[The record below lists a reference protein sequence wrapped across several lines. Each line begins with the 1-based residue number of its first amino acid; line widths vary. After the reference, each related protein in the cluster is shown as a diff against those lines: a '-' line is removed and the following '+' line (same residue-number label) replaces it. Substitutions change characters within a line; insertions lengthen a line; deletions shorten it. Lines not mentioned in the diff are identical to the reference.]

1 MHCEPE
7 TKLKLELR
15 AIVLSDLWIISI
27 KKQMFI
33 FPCFLMKE
41 YSCVLSVTAV

>member
-1 MHCEPE
+1 MYCEPKA
-7 TKLKLELR
+7 KLKLDLR
-15 AIVLSDLWIISI
+15 AIVLSDLWIIRI

-41 YSCVLSVTAV
+41 YSCMLNVTAA